1 MVVENLVD
9 FDMTDKAA
17 VARRCVID
25 VEYLPDVCAIGFA
38 QAGHCAARIHTDD
51 LAAHEQAMA
60 DTLCEER
67 RAAKEQK
74 ANGSTD
80 AKMFSHHCFL
90 CHVRRSD
97 PALKAGSTGRRWAS
111 SKNWPA
117 AGAAAGPQPRGG
129 VFYRG
134 WKRHMSLIGLSAMG
148 LSAMGLAVFFFAAG
162 LAFFIGILQQP
173 LFALPAMPE
182 PFDAGDPPDMPA
194 IPDMPC

>member
-17 VARRCVID
+17 VSRRCVID
-25 VEYLPDVCAIGFA
+25 FEYLPDVRAIGLA

-74 ANGSTD
+74 ANSSTD
-80 AKMFSHHCFL
+80 AKMISHRCFL

-97 PALKAGSTGRRWAS
+97 PVLKAGSTGD
-111 SKNWPA
+111 
-117 AGAAAGPQPRGG
+117 AGHRQRTGPQPRG

-134 WKRHMSLIGLSAMG
+134 WKLHMSLIG

>member
-1 MVVENLVD
+1 M
-9 FDMTDKAA
+9 
-17 VARRCVID
+17 
-25 VEYLPDVCAIGFA
+25 G
-38 QAGHCAARIHTDD
+38 
-51 LAAHEQAMA
+51 
-60 DTLCEER
+60 
-67 RAAKEQK
+67 
-74 ANGSTD
+74 
-80 AKMFSHHCFL
+80 
-90 CHVRRSD
+90 
-97 PALKAGSTGRRWAS
+97 
-111 SKNWPA
+111 
-117 AGAAAGPQPRGG
+117 GG

>member
-9 FDMTDKAA
+9 FDMTDKTA

-25 VEYLPDVCAIGFA
+25 FEYLPDVRAIGLT

-74 ANGSTD
+74 ANSSTD
-80 AKMFSHHCFL
+80 AKMFSHRCFL
-90 CHVRRSD
+90 CQVRRSD
-97 PALKAGSTGRRWAS
+97 PVLKAGSTGRRWAS

-117 AGAAAGPQPRGG
+117 A
-129 VFYRG
+129 RG
-134 WKRHMSLIGLSAMG
+134 WKPHMSLIG

-182 PFDAGDPPDMPA
+182 PFDAGEPPDMPA

>member
-1 MVVENLVD
+1 
-9 FDMTDKAA
+9 
-17 VARRCVID
+17 
-25 VEYLPDVCAIGFA
+25 
-38 QAGHCAARIHTDD
+38 
-51 LAAHEQAMA
+51 MA

-74 ANGSTD
+74 ANSSTD

-90 CHVRRSD
+90 SHVSCSV
-97 PALKAGSTGRRWAS
+97 PALKVGSTGRRWAS

-117 AGAAAGPQPRGG
+117 AGAAAGPQPRG

-134 WKRHMSLIGLSAMG
+134 WKLHMSLIGLSAMG
-148 LSAMGLAVFFFAAG
+148 LAVFFAAG

>member
-25 VEYLPDVCAIGFA
+25 FEYLPDVRAIGLA

-74 ANGSTD
+74 ANSSTD
-80 AKMFSHHCFL
+80 AKMFSHRCFL
-90 CHVRRSD
+90 CQVRRSD
-97 PALKAGSTGRRWAS
+97 PVLKAGSTGRRWAS

-117 AGAAAGPQPRGG
+117 AGAAAGPQPRG

-134 WKRHMSLIGLSAMG
+134 WKLHMSLIG